1 MIYLDSSAL
10 VKLLVAE
17 TESAA
22 LRGWLRLRP
31 ERRVSSEFARV
42 EVALAVRLAGAGSR
56 PTASTDVL
64 FEGLSMLPIS
74 REVIDHA
81 ARLEPATLRTPDAIH
96 LAAALLLGPSTIF
109 VAYDARL
116 ADAASSAGLE
126 VAAPA

>member
-10 VKLLVAE
+10 VKLLVSE

-22 LRGWLRLRP
+22 LRSWLRSRP
-31 ERRVSSEFARV
+31 ERRVSSELARV
-42 EVALAVRLAGAGSR
+42 EVARAVRLAGAGAR
-56 PTASTDVL
+56 VTKGTDVL
-64 FEGLSMLPIS
+64 FGGLSMLPIS
-74 REVIDHA
+74 REVIDRA
-81 ARLEPATLRTPDAIH
+81 ARLEPAALRTLDAIH

-126 VAAPA
+126 VVAPA